1 MEITLGDLL
10 AWAGRF
16 HPMLVHLPIGGL
28 AVLLCLEAMHVFRL
42 RQQDAAHRGLAIGFV
57 ALSALAA
64 ATTGWLLYSADG
76 WGGMLAE
83 RHRALGIAFAAV
95 ACLAWLAWL
104 VGYARTFGGFLVA
117 AALCLGPAGHYG
129 GMLTH
134 GPNYLSERA
143 PEPVRSWM
151 WVDTG
156 AKPEPP
162 PADEPPS
169 ADEPSKTEVPETDVP
184 GTEVFAHLA
193 QPILAEHCTACHSP
207 LIVSGDLQLDSH
219 AALLAGGSSGPAV
232 VPSDPEAS
240 PLYVRMTLP
249 EGDPKRMPPAGH
261 PTAPTGEQI
270 ALIRWWI
277 AEGAPADALLA
288 DLEPDAETR
297 RLLDALQP
305 QSEDEPEPGP
315 DMPAAEPKPDLLPAE
330 QVDPLIAELRKRYQA
345 GVRRIAGERPWVDAD
360 LSLRGEAIDDAA
372 LEALSEL
379 GPNLR
384 ALYLS
389 GTAVTDEGVA
399 AAVRRMPNLA
409 ILHLDRTAVTDAVLE
424 PIAGLPHLE
433 VLNLYGT
440 SVSDAGLPALERL
453 TSLRSLSLWNTQ
465 VTEEGA
471 RRLTQAFEDP
481 ERLRQWEQQVADL
494 QHKILHHVPSIQF
507 GPPAPE

>member
-76 WGGMLAE
+76 WGGILAE
-83 RHRALGIAFAAV
+83 RHRALGIAFAAA

-104 VGYARTFGGFLVA
+104 VGYGRTFGGFLVA

-143 PEPVRSWM
+143 PEPIRSWM

-162 PADEPPS
+162 PAAEPPS
-169 ADEPSKTEVPETDVP
+169 ADESDKTEVFV
-184 GTEVFAHLA
+184 HLV
-193 QPILAEHCTACHSP
+193 QPILAEHCTACHGP
-207 LIVSGDLQLDSH
+207 LVVSGDLQLDSH

-232 VPSDPEAS
+232 VPSDPGAS
-240 PLYVRMTLP
+240 LLYIRITLP
-249 EGDPKRMPPAGH
+249 EEDPKRMPPAGQ
-261 PTAPTGEQI
+261 PTSPTDAQI

-305 QSEDEPEPGP
+305 QPEEEPEEQPEAKPEPEP
-315 DMPAAEPKPDLLPAE
+315 DVPAAEPEPELLPAE
-330 QVDPLIAELRKRYQA
+330 QVDPLIAELRERYQA

-360 LSLRGEAIDDAA
+360 LSLRGEAINDAA

-389 GTAVTDEGVA
+389 GTAVTDDGVVA
-399 AAVRRMPNLA
+399 AVPRMPNLT

-440 SVSDAGLPALERL
+440 GVTDAGLPALERL
-453 TSLRSLSLWNTQ
+453 ASLRSLSLWNTQ